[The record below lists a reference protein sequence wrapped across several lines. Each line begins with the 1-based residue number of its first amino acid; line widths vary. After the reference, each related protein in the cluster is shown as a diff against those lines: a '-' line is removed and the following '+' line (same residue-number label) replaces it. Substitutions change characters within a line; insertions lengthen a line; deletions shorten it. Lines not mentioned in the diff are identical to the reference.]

1 MKNLSRFLT
10 VLILFILLASSTT
23 RPVHAATFVVTNTN
37 ASGPGS
43 LRQAILDANANP
55 GHDTITFNIP
65 TTDPNYRNWT
75 GTSDYWWKITLT
87 STLSIT
93 DAVTIDGTTQ
103 TANQGDKNP
112 GQVGT
117 GGTVGVDA
125 VPLPKYDKPEIE
137 IDGSRNG
144 GTGFTIFTLSGS
156 TSNITLKG
164 MALFNAR
171 RGIQSTG
178 ASGGTNRIVT
188 DMLIGTRADGSD
200 PGTAMRI
207 INFGVDVQSPSQLTI
222 TRSYIGYCGQSGIV
236 GVLSASV
243 VSITYNE
250 VFANGWNSSAHDGI
264 DVDGINSELRYNLS
278 RDNTCTT
285 TAHGCG
291 SGIEL
296 SSQDAGTGG
305 NVVENNTV
313 LRNKQGITIR
323 KGSSNNTIRK
333 NIIAANQGP
342 GVLIADESTNPTAR
356 NRVSQNSIYDN
367 TGLGIDLSNDTTT
380 TPDGETPNNGTKNTT
395 FPNDDMD
402 SPVILVATLYGPT
415 QILHL
420 EGYVGNAPGQPLFAN
435 ATLEFFV
442 ADSSG
447 LSGKTYLGVCTTNST
462 DGNFSCDIDVSGK
475 GLGTN
480 AVIVGTATDTNNNTS
495 EFGKPYKPTPTAV
508 TLASFHARTEL
519 DNLPIF
525 VGVVMLA
532 FIAIGFGIGL
542 YKTAR

>member
-1 MKNLSRFLT
+1 M
-10 VLILFILLASSTT
+10 
-23 RPVHAATFVVTNTN
+23 
-37 ASGPGS
+37 
-43 LRQAILDANANP
+43 RQAILDANSNP

-65 TTDPNYRNWT
+65 TTDPNYSNWT
-75 GTSDYWWKITLT
+75 GTGDYWWKITIT
-87 STLSIT
+87 SALPTIT

-178 ASGGTNRIVT
+178 ASSGTNRVVT
-188 DMLIGTRADGSD
+188 DMLIGMRADGSD
-200 PGTAMRI
+200 PGTTMRI
-207 INFGVDVQSPSQLTI
+207 INFGVDVQSPSQLTV
-222 TRSYIGYCGQSGIV
+222 TRSYVGYCGQSGIV

-264 DVDGINSELRYNLS
+264 DVDGINGEVRYNLS

-291 SGIEL
+291 NGIEL
-296 SSQDAGTGG
+296 GSQDAGTGG
-305 NVVENNTV
+305 NVIENNTV

-333 NIIAANQGP
+333 NIITANQGP
-342 GVLIADESTNPTAR
+342 GVLIADESTNPTSG
-356 NRVSQNSIYDN
+356 NRISQNSIYDN
-367 TGLGIDLSNDTTT
+367 AGLGIDLSNDTTT
-380 TPDGETPNNGTKNTT
+380 TPNGVTPNNGTKDTT
-395 FPNDDMD
+395 HPNHDMD
-402 SPVILVATLYGPT
+402 FPIITAATLHTSTNY
-415 QILHL
+415 LHIV
-420 EGYVGNAPGQPLFAN
+420 GYVGSAPGQNTFAN
-435 ATLEFFV
+435 ARLEFFIAAPDPTGYGEGKV
-442 ADSSG
+442 FLGECNSS
-447 LSGKTYLGVCTTNST
+447 TT
-462 DGNFSCDIDVSGK
+462 DGNFDCYIDVSNK
-475 GLGTN
+475 GMTSSDY
-480 AVIVGTATDTNNNTS
+480 ITGTATDGNGNTS
-495 EFGKPYKPTPTAV
+495 EFGPNFRTAPTAV
-508 TLASFHARTEL
+508 TLSSFHARTES
-519 DNLPIF
+519 DNLPVF
-525 VGVVMLA
+525 VGVVILA
-532 FIAIGFGIGL
+532 FVAIGFSIGL